1 MGKNPYGNE
10 RKVHAMGQRT
20 SPLLTFVI
28 DQELL
33 ERLDD
38 FRFEQRFQ
46 SRAQAIRWLLEW
58 ALDNGATPEEK
69 D

>member
-1 MGKNPYGNE
+1 
-10 RKVHAMGQRT
+10 MGQRT

-38 FRFEQRFQ
+38 FRFEHRFQ
-46 SRAQAIRWLLEW
+46 SRAQAIRRLLEW
-58 ALDNGATPEEK
+58 ALDNGATLEET